1 MGLRIIDRQYRV
13 RSDVSDVE
21 RRVSLEQS
29 TKRWLA
35 TKGSDATI
43 SESEFLSKFD
53 SIRRKVQTAD
63 AMLAMA
69 ARVREGISLR
79 QDAGSSFHQQ
89 VDIAT
94 LLQLL

>member
-13 RSDVSDVE
+13 RADVSDVE

-29 TKRWLA
+29 TRRWLA
-35 TKGSDATI
+35 TKGSDAAI

-53 SIRRKVQTAD
+53 SVRRKVQTAD
-63 AMLAMA
+63 AMIAMA
-69 ARVREGISLR
+69 ARVREGISR
-79 QDAGSSFHQQ
+79 QDGGAAFHQQ